1 MKINLKS
8 NNSSRA
14 YQVGDTIINS
24 EDDLYLIADNPEGE
38 LFAINLRANIVYGP
52 YKTMD
57 DLCCNVGI
65 SDVYD
70 TLVDTEVN
78 VL

>member
-8 NNSSRA
+8 NNSSRT
-14 YQVGDTIINS
+14 YQVGDTIRNS
-24 EDDLYLIADNPEGE
+24 YDDLYLIADNREGE
-38 LFAINLRANIVYGP
+38 FFVINLGADIVYGP
-52 YKTMD
+52 YKAMD

-65 SDVYD
+65 GDIYD
-70 TLVDTEVN
+70 TLVDAEVN